1 MKRKQVWI
9 YLSVLVAMWCGFDF
23 LRIFLTFAGNM
34 TIGIAIIG
42 IIEIAA
48 IAAVLY
54 KIGCFGEKRIVIG
67 ITSAAVIITISLTFF
82 ALCSSS
88 DLRLPIGL
96 FLFGFLT
103 APFEWGIKLIGSEI
117 SSSLTAVIFS
127 VPFVVLWVATFA
139 GCKKDKSSS

>member
-54 KIGCFGEKRIVIG
+54 KIACFGEKKRVLG
-67 ITSAAVIITISLTFF
+67 ITTIAVTSAILLTFF
-82 ALCSSS
+82 AVCSSS
-88 DLRLPIGL
+88 DLRIPVGL

-117 SSSLTAVIFS
+117 SSSLTAIIFS
-127 VPFVVLWVATFA
+127 VPFVILWMACFV
-139 GCKKDKSSS
+139 GCKKDKSSR

>member
-9 YLSVLVAMWCGFDF
+9 YLIALIVLWCSFDF

-34 TIGIAIIG
+34 TMGIALIG
-42 IIEIAA
+42 IIEITAV
-48 IAAVLY
+48 AAVLY
-54 KIGCFGEKRIVIG
+54 KIGCFGEKRSVLL
-67 ITSAAVIITISLTFF
+67 ITSAAVTIAISLTFF
-82 ALCSSS
+82 AVCSSS

-117 SSSLTAVIFS
+117 SSSLTAIIFS
-127 VPFVVLWVATFA
+127 VPFVILWMACFA
-139 GCKKDKSSS
+139 GCKKDKDSR

>member
-54 KIGCFGEKRIVIG
+54 KI
-67 ITSAAVIITISLTFF
+67 AVIITISLTFF
-82 ALCSSS
+82 AVCSSS